1 MIMSEKEEDRCFQ
14 LECIDV
20 YRQLPALWKVKSDD
34 YSDRKKKDAAYAVL
48 VEKFKEKYPNYTR
61 DDVIKKNSYRTN
73 YHSFDHLASFLFG
86 TSVSSSI
93 AIATAILIA
102 ASKSLILSQRNQT
115 PK

>member
-1 MIMSEKEEDRCFQ
+1 MSEKEEDRCFQ

-61 DDVIKKNSYRTN
+61 DDVKKKLIQDKLPKRTKK
-73 YHSFDHLASFLFG
+73 SAGFG
-86 TSVSSSI
+86 QIWCRDRAVI
-93 AIATAILIA
+93 
-102 ASKSLILSQRNQT
+102 
-115 PK
+115 